1 MESLRVAAYCRVSTK
16 KEMQLASLSH
26 QIMAYTEQISEY
38 PGWVFSGVFW
48 DCGRSGLRK
57 KGRNGLKHMLESAA
71 EGKFDYI
78 ITKSAKRV
86 SRNTVEL
93 LQIMR
98 YLKERGIQMYF
109 EIENVNSFDPDA
121 EAAITLSGAMGQEE
135 SRNLSENIQWGIQ
148 RKFEEGLFSSYK
160 HFMGYRCVEGE
171 LVIVPEQA
179 KIVRLIFELYLKGYT
194 FS

>member
-1 MESLRVAAYCRVSTK
+1 MKAFSFCAFSLLMRRGWCCEKNILIPVKKENTEPLRVAAYCRVSTK
-16 KEMQLASLSH
+16 KETQLASLAH
-26 QIMAYTEQISEY
+26 QIMAYTEQISDH

-71 EGKFDYI
+71 EGKIDYI

-98 YLKERGIQMYF
+98 YLKERLNRARLLRTADGNQI
-109 EIENVNSFDPDA
+109 S
-121 EAAITLSGAMGQEE
+121 SGN
-135 SRNLSENIQWGIQ
+135 RY
-148 RKFEEGLFSSYK
+148 SSKY
-160 HFMGYRCVEGE
+160 
-171 LVIVPEQA
+171 
-179 KIVRLIFELYLKGYT
+179 
-194 FS
+194 